1 MVPGM
6 RAETS
11 DAVVSKHLRL
21 LRDRIHDLQLI
32 LTGRGPIIVPTVA
45 EEARFRDELRE
56 ADLVERGLTEL
67 LPRFWPVTGRS
78 RRRVG
83 LVAEARVLV
92 RLRALAASLALGLQQ
107 PESAPD
113 PDRLAIARALFR
125 WAETALLPFEF
136 DDHELLPGGALRYER
151 IVAYAMFGQRWGS
164 I

>member
-6 RAETS
+6 RRATS

-21 LRDRIHDLQLI
+21 LHDRIRDLQLI
-32 LTGRGPIIVPTVA
+32 LTGRGPIIVPTLQ
-45 EEARFRDELRE
+45 EEARFREELRE
-56 ADLVERGLTEL
+56 ADLVERALTEL
-67 LPRFWPVTGRS
+67 LPTLWPVTGAS

-92 RLRALAASLALGLQQ
+92 RLRALAATLALGLEQ

-113 PDRLAIARALFR
+113 PDRLAMARALFR
-125 WAETALLPFEF
+125 WTEVALLPFEF
-136 DDHELLPGGALRYER
+136 SDDELLPGGALRYER

>member
-1 MVPGM
+1 M
-6 RAETS
+6 RSRTV

-21 LRDRIHDLQLI
+21 LHHRIRDLQLI

-45 EEARFRDELRE
+45 EEARFRQELRE

-67 LPRFWPVTGRS
+67 LPSFWPVTCTSSG
-78 RRRVG
+78 RVG

-92 RLRALAASLALGLQQ
+92 RLRALVATLALGLEQ
-107 PESAPD
+107 PESEPD
-113 PDRLAIARALFR
+113 EDRLAMATALFR
-125 WAETALLPFEF
+125 WAEAALLPFEF
-136 DDHELLPGGALRYER
+136 DENELLPGAALRYER

>member
-6 RAETS
+6 RSGTG

-21 LRDRIHDLQLI
+21 LRDRIEDLQLI

-45 EEARFRDELRE
+45 EETRFRAELRE
-56 ADLVERGLTEL
+56 ADLVERALTEL
-67 LPRFWPVTGRS
+67 VPFVWPVTGTS
-78 RRRVG
+78 HRRVG

-92 RLRALAASLALGLQQ
+92 RLRALAGTIALGLQQ
-107 PESAPD
+107 PESPPD
-113 PDRLAIARALFR
+113 PDRLAMARALFR
-125 WAETALLPFEF
+125 WAEAALLPFEF
-136 DDHELLPGGALRYER
+136 DDAELLPGAALQYER

>member
-1 MVPGM
+1 M
-6 RAETS
+6 RAGTP
-11 DAVVSKHLRL
+11 DAVVSKHLRML
-21 LRDRIHDLQLI
+21 HARIADLQLI

-45 EEARFRDELRE
+45 EEGRFREELRE

-67 LPRFWPVTGRS
+67 LPTFWPITGTS

-92 RLRALAASLALGLQQ
+92 RLRALAAMLALGLEQ
-107 PESAPD
+107 PESEPAGD
-113 PDRLAIARALFR
+113 GAAVAQALFR
-125 WAETALLPFEF
+125 WAEKALLPFEF
-136 DDHELLPGGALRYER
+136 DENELLPGGALRYER

>member
-6 RAETS
+6 RS
-11 DAVVSKHLRL
+11 GPVDAVVSKHLRL
-21 LRDRIHDLQLI
+21 LQDRIRDLQLI
-32 LTGRGPIIVPTVA
+32 LTGRAPIIVPTVA
-45 EEARFRDELRE
+45 EEARFREELRE

-67 LPRFWPVTGRS
+67 FPTLRPAGGRS
-78 RRRVG
+78 WRRVG

-92 RLRALAASLALGLQQ
+92 RIRALAATLALGLRQ
-107 PESAPD
+107 PEESPD
-113 PDRLAIARALFR
+113 EDRLAMALALFR

-136 DDHELLPGGALRYER
+136 DDNELLPGGALRYER

>member
-6 RAETS
+6 RSGTVE
-11 DAVVSKHLRL
+11 AVVSKHLRL
-21 LRDRIHDLQLI
+21 LHDRIRDLQLI
-32 LTGRGPIIVPTVA
+32 LTGRAPIIVPTVA
-45 EEARFRDELRE
+45 EEARFREELRE

-67 LPRFWPVTGRS
+67 LPTLWPVGGRS

-92 RLRALAASLALGLQQ
+92 KIRALAATLALGLAQ
-107 PESAPD
+107 PEATPHA
-113 PDRLAIARALFR
+113 DRHAMAMALFR

-136 DDHELLPGGALRYER
+136 DDNELLPGGALRYER

>member
-6 RAETS
+6 RSATG

-21 LRDRIHDLQLI
+21 LQDRIRDLQLI
-32 LTGRGPIIVPTVA
+32 LTGRAPIIVPTVR
-45 EEARFRDELRE
+45 EEERFREELRE
-56 ADLVERGLTEL
+56 ADLVERALTEL
-67 LPRFWPVTGRS
+67 LPAFWPVTGTSRS
-78 RRRVG
+78 RVG

-92 RLRALAASLALGLQQ
+92 GLRALAATLALGLEQ

-113 PDRLAIARALFR
+113 PDRLAMARALFR
-125 WAETALLPFEF
+125 WAEAALLPFEF
-136 DDHELLPGGALRYER
+136 DDNELLPGGTLQYER